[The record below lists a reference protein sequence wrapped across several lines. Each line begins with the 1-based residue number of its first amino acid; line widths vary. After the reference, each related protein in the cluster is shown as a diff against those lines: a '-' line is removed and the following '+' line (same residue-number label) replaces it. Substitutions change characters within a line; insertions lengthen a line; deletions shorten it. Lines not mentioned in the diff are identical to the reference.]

1 MKKFEIIQRRIKQ
14 FKIKNRFLSLEKRK
28 EKKEKKEKNPNKKMQ
43 YQIRKKQNEGVIIK
57 NN

>member
-28 EKKEKKEKNPNKKMQ
+28 KRKKRKKSKQENAISNQKEKILGCDNKK
-43 YQIRKKQNEGVIIK
+43 
-57 NN
+57 